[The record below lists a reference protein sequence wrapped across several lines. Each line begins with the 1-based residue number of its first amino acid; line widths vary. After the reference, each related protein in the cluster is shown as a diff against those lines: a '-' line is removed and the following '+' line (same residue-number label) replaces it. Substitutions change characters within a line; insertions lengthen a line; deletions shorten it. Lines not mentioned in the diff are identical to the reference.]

1 MFWRLFGYTKLRL
14 KSLGKS
20 KNAFNEH
27 SIKYLICY
35 YVFKK
40 FSSCIQAR
48 SQAYSHTPGSTSI
61 LKNENFK
68 WPKNGVK
75 LES

>member
-1 MFWRLFGYTKLRL
+1 MITD
-14 KSLGKS
+14 
-20 KNAFNEH
+20 NECAIVVTVH
-27 SIKYLICY
+27 R
-35 YVFKK
+35 
-40 FSSCIQAR
+40 IQAR

-61 LKNENFK
+61 LKNENCK